1 MESEE
6 RWKERKRSVKVT
18 FGDDIA
24 DDTPPP
30 PPPDF
35 LLITFL
41 GCFFSS
47 LSLSLSSESLES
59 TLSTLECRVLL
70 WTGGGVSF
78 GKLDFFTGGFF
89 VGGAFAGCWWLA
101 LLPFTYYWY
110 TYIDCFEVIV
120 ILKIVTFDFCGRSVG
135 GDGDFFD
142 FKWEPETSL
151 DGESQ
156 IIKTG
161 DPLHFNRSWS
171 YLLSDVS
178 VSSLPLPLNIDAAF
192 ADEDLTPSADF

>member
-1 MESEE
+1 M
-6 RWKERKRSVKVT
+6 
-18 FGDDIA
+18 
-24 DDTPPP
+24 
-30 PPPDF
+30 
-35 LLITFL
+35 
-41 GCFFSS
+41 
-47 LSLSLSSESLES
+47 LSLS
-59 TLSTLECRVLL
+59 
-70 WTGGGVSF
+70 VSDV
-78 GKLDFFTGGFF
+78 KIQITILILR
-89 VGGAFAGCWWLA
+89 GGALS
-101 LLPFTYYWY
+101 
-110 TYIDCFEVIV
+110 E
-120 ILKIVTFDFCGRSVG
+120 IVTFDFCGRSVG

-142 FKWEPETSL
+142 FEWELETSL